1 MPTVVQKT
9 RVKFSPVYPNL
20 GPAAEFLKPE
30 AIGKET
36 YWVVKST
43 DPAIPYKS
51 PVKLDEG
58 DMAKVSTFEKG
69 KGSPMFFAKKNC
81 VCLQVWVV
89 TGKGTGIQVSIP
101 VGDFSPGVVQGIL
114 DRIDE
119 ANIPRR
125 ETFVEKVTAE
135 LHRIGASAPDT
146 VEAGGGA
153 AETTEEVA
161 KTTAAA
167 TELPTHA

>member
-1 MPTVVQKT
+1 MPTVVKKT
-9 RVKFSPVYPNL
+9 HVKFSPVYPNL
-20 GPAAEFLKPE
+20 GPASDFLTSVGEK
-30 AIGKET
+30 T
-36 YWVVKST
+36 YRVNKSNT
-43 DPAIPYKS
+43 DDIEVGSFVELGRKDLAR
-51 PVKLDEG
+51 
-58 DMAKVSTFEKG
+58 VSAFA

-81 VCLQVWVV
+81 VCIQVWVV

-101 VGDFSPGVVQGIL
+101 VGDFAPGVVQGIL